1 MSPRTP
7 ALGIDFGTS
16 NSAAGFLDGKPRLI
30 RMGQGQSTLPTTF
43 FFDYETRRTLIGE
56 AANRALLDGVEGRF
70 MRALKRVLGT
80 SLMHER
86 RQILNERVTFVD
98 IIARFLSHMK
108 TRAESETG
116 LTFDR
121 ALSGR
126 PVVFHGA
133 GDPREAQALDDLRRC
148 YLAAGFRE
156 VEFMAEPEA
165 AAIASGALDAD
176 GSVGLI
182 VDVGGGTSDFS
193 LFRAGG
199 GTAQG
204 TAGLGGVDIL
214 ANHGVRIGG
223 TDFDRAISIDR
234 VMPLLGRGTEL
245 RKAMG
250 PGTSP
255 TPNAIFNDLAT
266 WEKIP
271 FAYTPQNRRMT
282 AEMVRLAEEP
292 AKLSRLARVLD
303 DELAHDVAFAVE
315 RGKIAANGGEDG
327 AAIRLDLVEPGLSA
341 PLSAD
346 AVSESLARHADALA
360 QGARETLR
368 MAGVD
373 AREVGQVIYVGGS
386 SLMAMVSAAMRAE
399 FPAARH
405 SFSEV
410 FTAVADGL
418 AIAAAR

>member
-16 NSAAGFLDGKPRLI
+16 NSAAGFLDGGRPRLI

-108 TRAESETG
+108 TRAEAETG

-133 GDPREAQALDDLRRC
+133 GDPREGQALDDLRRC

-176 GSVGLI
+176 GTIGLI

-193 LFRAGG
+193 LCRAG
-199 GTAQG
+199 A
-204 TAGLGGVDIL
+204 GGVEIL
-214 ANHGVRIGG
+214 ASHGVRIGG
-223 TDFDRAISIDR
+223 TDFDRSISIDR
-234 VMPLLGRGTEL
+234 VMPLLGKGTEL

-271 FAYTPQNRRMT
+271 FAYTPQNRRMA

-327 AAIRLDLVEPGLSA
+327 AAIRLDMVEPGLSA
-341 PLSAD
+341 ALSAD
-346 AVSESLARHADALA
+346 AVAESLARHADALA

-368 MAGVD
+368 MAGID

>member
-1 MSPRTP
+1 
-7 ALGIDFGTS
+7 
-16 NSAAGFLDGKPRLI
+16 
-30 RMGQGQSTLPTTF
+30 
-43 FFDYETRRTLIGE
+43 
-56 AANRALLDGVEGRF
+56 
-70 MRALKRVLGT
+70 
-80 SLMHER
+80 
-86 RQILNERVTFVD
+86 
-98 IIARFLSHMK
+98 
-108 TRAESETG
+108 
-116 LTFDR
+116 
-121 ALSGR
+121 
-126 PVVFHGA
+126 
-133 GDPREAQALDDLRRC
+133 
-148 YLAAGFRE
+148 
-156 VEFMAEPEA
+156 
-165 AAIASGALDAD
+165 
-176 GSVGLI
+176 
-182 VDVGGGTSDFS
+182 
-193 LFRAGG
+193 
-199 GTAQG
+199 
-204 TAGLGGVDIL
+204 
-214 ANHGVRIGG
+214 
-223 TDFDRAISIDR
+223 
-234 VMPLLGRGTEL
+234 MPLLGKGTKL

-282 AEMVRLAEEP
+282 TEMVRLAEEP
-292 AKLSRLARVLD
+292 AKLSRLAQVLD

-327 AAIRLDLVEPGLSA
+327 AAIRLDMVEPDLSA
-341 PLSAD
+341 ALSAD

-368 MAGVD
+368 MAGID